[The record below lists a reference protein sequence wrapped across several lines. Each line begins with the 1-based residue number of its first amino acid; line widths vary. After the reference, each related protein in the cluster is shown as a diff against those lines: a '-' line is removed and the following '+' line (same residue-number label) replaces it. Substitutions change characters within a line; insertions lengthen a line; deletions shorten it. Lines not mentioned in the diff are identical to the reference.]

1 MILKSDKED
10 QDSRLYPRIPN
21 QAAIEVCR
29 LTFPVK
35 ITNEGI
41 GRGRDISGGGLRF
54 IYAEAFE
61 PGQVLAL
68 KIGLRGWESHKKPHS
83 MFVDIA
89 SEKPFTAIAEVVW
102 CRASETETGFE
113 VGIKFTGVDNDD
125 WKALSRYLD
134 GTASMGAD

>member
-1 MILKSDKED
+1 MTSKSGTDN
-10 QDSRLYPRIPN
+10 QDNRLYPRIPN

-35 ITNEGI
+35 FTSEGI
-41 GRGRDISGGGLRF
+41 GRGRDISSGGICF
-54 IYAEAFE
+54 IFPEAFE

-102 CRASETETGFE
+102 CRASETEMGFE
-113 VGIKFTGVDNDD
+113 VGIRFTGVDNDD

-134 GTASMGAD
+134 GTASIGGD